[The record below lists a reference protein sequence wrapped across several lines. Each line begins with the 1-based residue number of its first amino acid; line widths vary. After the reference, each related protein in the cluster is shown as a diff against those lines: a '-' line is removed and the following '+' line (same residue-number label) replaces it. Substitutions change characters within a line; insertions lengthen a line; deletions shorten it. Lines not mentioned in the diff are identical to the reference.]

1 MVSWFFKV
9 SAFAE
14 YFIRSQKYRYQ
25 NWRTNARRWRHKYG
39 NLSSYEAVMRDSSG
53 HGRRVLLISLARYVY
68 RVTATSAIPGVI
80 LLLYYKVQTKSK
92 LCVRLQAKDSKLTRH
107 VRYHSQCFSP
117 ITWYE
122 NIATR
127 FCKDNILGVRT
138 DFYLIYS
145 LHSWSSLST
154 YLDH

>member
-1 MVSWFFKV
+1 
-9 SAFAE
+9 
-14 YFIRSQKYRYQ
+14 
-25 NWRTNARRWRHKYG
+25 
-39 NLSSYEAVMRDSSG
+39 MRDSSG
-53 HGRRVLLISLARYVY
+53 HGRRLLLISLARYVY
-68 RVTATSAIPGVI
+68 RVTATSATPGVI
-80 LLLYYKVQTKSK
+80 LLLYYKTRSK

-145 LHSWSSLST
+145 GPLCPLIKIIKTKPLLVLHYAGSRCGGPNIAA
-154 YLDH
+154 

>member
-1 MVSWFFKV
+1 MAPQIWKFIHLRGRNEGQQRPRAQGAPHLSPSTGLLLHHLHLGSYFYFTTRSKPSPNSV
-9 SAFAE
+9 SA
-14 YFIRSQKYRYQ
+14 SCP
-25 NWRTNARRWRHKYG
+25 T
-39 NLSSYEAVMRDSSG
+39 
-53 HGRRVLLISLARYVY
+53 
-68 RVTATSAIPGVI
+68 
-80 LLLYYKVQTKSK
+80 
-92 LCVRLQAKDSKLTRH
+92 KDSKLTRH

-145 LHSWSSLST
+145 GPLCPLIKIIKTKPLLVLHYAGSRCGGPNIAA
-154 YLDH
+154 

>member
-1 MVSWFFKV
+1 
-9 SAFAE
+9 
-14 YFIRSQKYRYQ
+14 
-25 NWRTNARRWRHKYG
+25 
-39 NLSSYEAVMRDSSG
+39 MRDSSG
-53 HGRRVLLISLARYVY
+53 HGRRVLLISLRL
-68 RVTATSAIPGVI
+68 PGYCYISYTWVI

-145 LHSWSSLST
+145 GPLCPLIKIIKTKPLLVLHYAGSRCGGPNIAA
-154 YLDH
+154 